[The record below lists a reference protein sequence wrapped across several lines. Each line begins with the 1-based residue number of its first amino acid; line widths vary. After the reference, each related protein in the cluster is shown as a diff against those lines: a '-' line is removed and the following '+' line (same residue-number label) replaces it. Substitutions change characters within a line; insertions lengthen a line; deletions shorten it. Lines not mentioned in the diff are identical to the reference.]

1 MSTEFRVISNMNSI
15 NSAHHHMA
23 IFHRRLRSHFKGFT
37 LIEVM
42 IVVAIIAIL
51 AAVALPS
58 YRDYVLRGRLVN
70 ATNLLSVT
78 QASMERY
85 FQDNRTYAKV
95 SAAIVPPC
103 HADVAAT
110 NRTEGDFV
118 VSCAGADLTATSFTL
133 TVTGSGTMNDFI
145 YSVTNDNTRATVKTP
160 WTATST
166 SCWIL
171 RKGETTC

>member
-1 MSTEFRVISNMNSI
+1 MSAEPGVNLKMNSI
-15 NSAHHHMA
+15 DS
-23 IFHRRLRSHFKGFT
+23 IKRRTQMLRRRYLDRFKGFT

-58 YRDYVLRGRLVN
+58 YRDYILRGRLVSG
-70 ATNLLSVT
+70 TNLLAVT
-78 QASMERY
+78 QANMERY
-85 FQDNRTYAKV
+85 FQDNRTYLKV

-103 HADVAAT
+103 HGDVAEA
-110 NRTEGDFV
+110 NRKEGDFV
-118 VSCAGADLTATSFTL
+118 VTCAGADLTATTFTL
-133 TVTGSGTMNDFI
+133 TVTGSNTMNDFI
-145 YSVTNDNTRATVKTP
+145 YSVSNDNTRATVKTP
-160 WTATST
+160 WAATST

>member
-1 MSTEFRVISNMNSI
+1 VISKMNSI
-15 NSAHHHMA
+15 DS
-23 IFHRRLRSHFKGFT
+23 IYRRITKFRRRLLAPSKGFT

-78 QASMERY
+78 QANMERY
-85 FQDNRTYAKV
+85 YQDNRTYLKV

-103 HADVAAT
+103 HGDVAAA

-118 VSCAGADLTATSFTL
+118 VSCAGADLSATGFTL

-145 YSVTNDNTRATVKTP
+145 YSVANDNTRARLH
-160 WTATST
+160 AH
-166 SCWIL
+166 
-171 RKGETTC
+171 